1 MKTVRLTAAVLALSL
16 FPAVHAMASEEAG
29 EKIFKKQCSKCHTL
43 EPGKHLV
50 GPSLAG
56 VFGKQAGMSDFKRYK
71 GLKES
76 DIVWNEENLDGWL
89 ENPKKFLGKKTSM
102 NNKIKK
108 AEDRDAVIEFLKKN

>member
-1 MKTVRLTAAVLALSL
+1 MKAARLAATVLTLAL
-16 FPAVHAMASEEAG
+16 FPVANAVASEEAG

-50 GPSLAG
+50 GPSLANI
-56 VFGKQAGMSDFKRYK
+56 FGKQAGTSDFKRYK
-71 GLKES
+71 GLKDT
-76 DIVWNEENLDGWL
+76 DIVWDEENLHGWL

-108 AEDRDAVIEFLKKN
+108 AEDRDAVIEFLKTN